1 MAVNFKHAE
10 VEAKYES
17 LHIADPVVHVPGG
30 KNKDGWKGKLSTI
43 TPAAA
48 DKLFARPGQNLLKLK
63 DAPKAK
69 AEKASANGKSE
80 LKEP

>member
-1 MAVNFKHAE
+1 MAAFKNSE

-17 LHIADPVVHVPGG
+17 LHVADPVVHIPGG
-30 KNKDGWKGKLSTI
+30 KNKDGWKGNLSDI

-48 DKLFARPGQNLLKLK
+48 DKLFNRPGQNLLKLK
-63 DAPKAK
+63 DTPKAK

-80 LKEP
+80 LKEA